1 MPIENAGYI
10 SQLVPTQPQGGESIS
25 EGDDHLRVIKTAV
38 KQSFPN
44 INAEV
49 TSTPA
54 ELNKVGQMASDIAV
68 LQGQVGEAYHGNVA
82 SCYYNKAA
90 LDAGTAP
97 GGIVY
102 GHNVASVSPHTG
114 DTTKVTFQ
122 TPLDGFENS
131 STAHFAFNITPV
143 AVAGGTGLGDG
154 PIVINVVAATKTFV
168 TFSAFQLD
176 PSDNW
181 VRVDGGK
188 ASFSL
193 MVVDMAD
200 GQ

>member
-25 EGDDHLRVIKTAV
+25 EGDDHLRTIKTAV

-54 ELNKVGQMASDIAV
+54 ELNRVGQMASDIAA
-68 LQGQVGEAYHGNVA
+68 LQDQEVYHGNVA
-82 SCYYNKAA
+82 SCYYNSAA
-90 LDAGTAP
+90 IGNPNAP
-97 GGIVY
+97 DGVIY
-102 GHNVASVSPHTG
+102 EYNVATVAAHTG
-114 DTTKVTFQ
+114 NTTKITFR
-122 TPLDGFENS
+122 TPLSDFDDGI
-131 STAHFAFNITPV
+131 TAHFAFNITPV

-154 PIVINVVAATKTFV
+154 PVVINVVAATKDFV
-168 TFSAFQLD
+168 TFKAWQINNSGD
-176 PSDNW
+176 W
-181 VRVDGGK
+181 VVVDGGK
-188 ASFSL
+188 ASFS
-193 MVVDMAD
+193 MMITDMAD